1 MFVSTTASKDVFFC
15 PEESDFY
22 AYCLESLVL
31 NTCGSSQSI
40 VEFGSGDGMPV
51 IKALSKSNFTGRV
64 HGYELNKLACDVAKA
79 KIAKAGLSHQ
89 YILHNQCLF
98 ESIKPPADYLVSNPP
113 YLPAS
118 DNKLYQPLLHGGT
131 DGITVTKKLLDLG
144 YKNVMVLAS
153 SYSNP
158 VGLIEDA
165 KSKGYLVANFTIS
178 PLPFGEYSSEPKV
191 RNQIAEMR
199 QNNQA
204 FYSER
209 LYLLAGVL
217 FTKQRKGVV
226 DVSRELLH
234 LLTAL

>member
-1 MFVSTTASKDVFFC
+1 MFVSTTTSKEVFFC

-31 NTCGSSQSI
+31 NICKGSNSI
-40 VEFGSGDGMPV
+40 VEFGTGDGMPM
-51 IKALSKSNFTGRV
+51 IKALSKANFTVRV
-64 HGYELNKLACDVAKA
+64 HGYELNKLACEVAKA
-79 KIAKAGLSHQ
+79 KIAKAGLSQ
-89 YILHNQCLF
+89 NFVLHNQCLF
-98 ESIKPPADYLVSNPP
+98 DSIKPPADYLVSNPP
-113 YLPAS
+113 YLPAR
-118 DNKLYQPLLHGGT
+118 DNKLYQPLLHGGM

-153 SYSNP
+153 SYCNP

-165 KSKGYLVANFTIS
+165 KSKGYLVANFTVS

-191 RNQIAEMR
+191 RNRIAEMR
-199 QNNQA
+199 ESNQA

-217 FTKQRKGVV
+217 FTKQQKGVV
-226 DVSRELLH
+226 DVSKELLRI
-234 LLTAL
+234 LTAL